1 MLKCGTV
8 SVRCALPTPGECHG
22 LSHGLRLHCR
32 DPIAFEKIVEQMIGK
47 SYDPEKALN
56 VLALAAASTLS
67 REMTQGHYSTEL
79 R

>member
-1 MLKCGTV
+1 
-8 SVRCALPTPGECHG
+8 
-22 LSHGLRLHCR
+22 
-32 DPIAFEKIVEQMIGK
+32 MIGK